1 MKVVVCLPIAAARLV
16 VLVGLRWRLGREN
29 EIFEEREGKVR
40 ERELKIFFFFSKL
53 MWHLFTLTKICN
65 IILEVTY
72 AYRLPYKRFC

>member
-1 MKVVVCLPIAAARLV
+1 MPIAAARLV

-40 ERELKIFFFFSKL
+40 ERELKIFFFFFSKL

-65 IILEVTY
+65 IIIVWANFALCSNCV
-72 AYRLPYKRFC
+72 